1 MCITLKL
8 KYITKDRILCKISLC
23 VFVVVA
29 YDLKNKAAAT
39 ITNSLRIADNML
51 FNVFF
56 CTHHDD

>member
-29 YDLKNKAAAT
+29 YDLNNKATAT
-39 ITNSLRIADNML
+39 IPNSLRIVDNML